1 MKDQSFLIFNSI
13 WHTKMSINHFLLF
26 ALLAATQI
34 VSEEPLPP
42 SCSTF
47 YGRICDSTLQSCVF
61 SNSSNTEAQCKCS
74 ETHVKC
80 LRDIDPKQCLRGAHC
95 KLYYSTCINFY
106 CQENPIVRFL
116 NIIQDMSSYPYQFQY
131 VCVICIYTSIHLS
144 MITLYSILTFSS

>member
-1 MKDQSFLIFNSI
+1 
-13 WHTKMSINHFLLF
+13 MSINHFLLF

-116 NIIQDMSSYPYQFQY
+116 NII
-131 VCVICIYTSIHLS
+131 
-144 MITLYSILTFSS
+144 